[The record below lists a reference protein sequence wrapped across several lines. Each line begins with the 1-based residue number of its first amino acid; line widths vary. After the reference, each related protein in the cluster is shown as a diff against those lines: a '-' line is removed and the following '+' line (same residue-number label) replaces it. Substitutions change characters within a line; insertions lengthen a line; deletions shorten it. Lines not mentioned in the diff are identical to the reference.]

1 MTARGPNGA
10 TSSAR
15 RLKSNMT
22 RQDYI
27 EIILDLYNN
36 PHHKGKLDDPDILVN
51 GGNPGCGDVV
61 TIFAK
66 LDENDRVTDA
76 TFDGQGCT
84 ISMAAAS
91 LVMDKI
97 IGKTISEI
105 DAMDYNE
112 LIEELGREVVQS
124 RIRCATLAFDTI
136 KAGAR
141 EYPSHKAT
149 GKKLVSPIILSETFR
164 GDDLG

>member
-1 MTARGPNGA
+1 
-10 TSSAR
+10 
-15 RLKSNMT
+15 MT

-27 EIILDLYNN
+27 EFILDHYNH

-61 TIFAK
+61 TLYVQVDGSDVI
-66 LDENDRVTDA
+66 TDA
-76 TFDGQGCT
+76 KFDGQGCT

-97 IGKTISEI
+97 IGKTIAQVE
-105 DAMDYNE
+105 AMDYNE
-112 LIEELGREVVQS
+112 LLDELGREVVQS
-124 RIRCATLAFDTI
+124 RLRCATLALDTV

-141 EYPSHKAT
+141 EYPSYKAT
-149 GKKLVSPIILSETFR
+149 GKKLVQPIILAETFR
-164 GDDLG
+164 GDGRDGA

>member
-1 MTARGPNGA
+1 
-10 TSSAR
+10 
-15 RLKSNMT
+15 MT

-27 EIILDLYNN
+27 EYILDHYNN

-51 GGNPGCGDVV
+51 GGNPGCGDIV
-61 TIFAK
+61 TIYAQV
-66 LDENDRVTDA
+66 DDDDVITDA
-76 TFDGQGCT
+76 MFDGRGCT

-91 LVMDKI
+91 LVMDQI
-97 IGKTISEI
+97 IGKTIAQV

-112 LIEELGREVVQS
+112 LLDELGREVVQS
-124 RIRCATLAFDTI
+124 RLRCATLAMDTI

-149 GKKLVSPIILSETFR
+149 GKKLVQPIVLAETFR
-164 GDDLG
+164 NEL